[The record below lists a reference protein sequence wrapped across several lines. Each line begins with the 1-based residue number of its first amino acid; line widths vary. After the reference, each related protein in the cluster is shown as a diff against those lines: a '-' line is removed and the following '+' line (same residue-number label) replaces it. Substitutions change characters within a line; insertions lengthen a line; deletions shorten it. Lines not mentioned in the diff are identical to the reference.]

1 MTARHFAKRA
11 PIPRYSLRRSR
22 RPSSPSVTV
31 SLGGCIAG
39 PYLIERLAHDG
50 LHPGNS
56 VNHPL
61 VATAID
67 KGILG
72 RGLARRAA
80 RSAQCVT
87 MAGDVS
93 APPAPRLDAAST
105 PRLVTGAA
113 RRLSHPPGPPPPR
126 AR

>member
-56 VNHPL
+56 VNHLL

-67 KGILG
+67 KGIVG
-72 RGLARRAA
+72 RGLARPVPRALRRAQPAASPAA
-80 RSAQCVT
+80 RCA
-87 MAGDVS
+87 
-93 APPAPRLDAAST
+93 
-105 PRLVTGAA
+105 
-113 RRLSHPPGPPPPR
+113 R
-126 AR
+126 ARPPWADRRR

>member
-1 MTARHFAKRA
+1 MTPRHFAKRA
-11 PIPRYSLRRSR
+11 PQPRDSLRRSR

-93 APPAPRLDAAST
+93 APTAPPPGAAT
-105 PRLVTGAA
+105 TARFATGAA
-113 RRLSHPPGPPPPR
+113 SSFSSR
-126 AR
+126 